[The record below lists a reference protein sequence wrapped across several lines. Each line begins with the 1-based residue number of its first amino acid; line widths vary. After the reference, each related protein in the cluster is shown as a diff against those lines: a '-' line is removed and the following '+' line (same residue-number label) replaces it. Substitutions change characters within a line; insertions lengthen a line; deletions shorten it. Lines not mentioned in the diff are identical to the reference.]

1 MKITKEKYIFS
12 KLKTQTSLLIGNET
26 HYVRAY
32 YTKTCH
38 YDMNDMIIT
47 ILGLLQIIIYL
58 YQLRLQLDTHVY
70 IL

>member
-1 MKITKEKYIFS
+1 MKIAKEKYIFS
-12 KLKTQTSLLIGNET
+12 KLKTQTPSLIGNET

-47 ILGLLQIIIYL
+47 ILGLLIIIYL
-58 YQLRLQLDTHVY
+58 YQLRLQLDMNIY